1 MEVIKEVINMGFF
14 IDESKTEKIYFDDK
28 MNVTS
33 KKTDNWVEIQSE
45 PSFALIEEIRKAI
58 QPKTVKINSK
68 TNDIIVDTE
77 NIANIDMKLLIS
89 LIKNWSSNEPKENL
103 MKNGNPRFIRNLWN
117 EILKRYE
124 VSPNDIIS

>member
-1 MEVIKEVINMGFF
+1 MGFF
-14 IDESKTEKIYFDDK
+14 IDETKTEKIYFDDK

-58 QPKTVKINSK
+58 QPKSVKINSK

-89 LIKNWSSNEPKENL
+89 LIKNWSANEPKENL

>member
-1 MEVIKEVINMGFF
+1 MGFF
-14 IDESKTEKIYFDDK
+14 IDESKTEKIYFDEK

-45 PSFALIEEIRKAI
+45 PSFALIEELRKAI

-89 LIKNWSSNEPKENL
+89 LIKNWSVNEPKENL

-124 VSPNDIIS
+124 VSPNDIVS

>member
-1 MEVIKEVINMGFF
+1 MEVIKEVLNMGFF
-14 IDESKTEKIYFDDK
+14 IDETKTEKIYFDDK
-28 MNVTS
+28 MNMTN
-33 KKTDNWVEIQSE
+33 KKTELWVEIQSE

-58 QPKTVKINSK
+58 QPKSVKINSK

>member
-1 MEVIKEVINMGFF
+1 MSQRQK
-14 IDESKTEKIYFDDK
+14 KIYFDDK

-58 QPKTVKINSK
+58 QPKSVKINSK

>member
-1 MEVIKEVINMGFF
+1 MGFF

>member
-58 QPKTVKINSK
+58 QPKSVKINSK
-68 TNDIIVDTE
+68 TNDIVVDTE

-89 LIKNWSSNEPKENL
+89 LIKSWSSNEPKENL
-103 MKNGNPRFIRNLWN
+103 IKNGNPRFIRNLWN

>member
-1 MEVIKEVINMGFF
+1 MEVIKEVLNMGFF
-14 IDESKTEKIYFDDK
+14 IDETKTEKIYFDEK

-33 KKTDNWVEIQSE
+33 KKTDLWVEIQSE

-124 VSPNDIIS
+124 VSPNDVIS

>member
-124 VSPNDIIS
+124 VSPNDIVS

>member
-1 MEVIKEVINMGFF
+1 MGFF

-58 QPKTVKINSK
+58 QPKSVKINSK
-68 TNDIIVDTE
+68 TNDIVVDTE
-77 NIANIDMKLLIS
+77 SIANIDMKLLIS
-89 LIKNWSSNEPKENL
+89 LIKSWSSNEPKENL
-103 MKNGNPRFIRNLWN
+103 IKNGNPRFIRNLWN

>member
-1 MEVIKEVINMGFF
+1 MEVIKEVVNMGFF

-28 MNVTS
+28 MNVTN
-33 KKTDNWVEIQSE
+33 KKTDLWVEIQSE

-68 TNDIIVDTE
+68 TNDIVVDTE
-77 NIANIDMKLLIS
+77 NIANVDMKLLIS
-89 LIKNWSSNEPKENL
+89 LIKSWSVSEPKENL

>member
-58 QPKTVKINSK
+58 QPRSVKINSK

>member
-1 MEVIKEVINMGFF
+1 MGFF
-14 IDESKTEKIYFDDK
+14 IDETKTEKIYFDDK

-45 PSFALIEEIRKAI
+45 PSFALIEELRKAI

-89 LIKNWSSNEPKENL
+89 LIKNWSANEPKENL
-103 MKNGNPRFIRNLWN
+103 VKNGNPRFIRNLWN

-124 VSPNDIIS
+124 VSPNDIVS

>member
-58 QPKTVKINSK
+58 QPKSVKINSK

-77 NIANIDMKLLIS
+77 NIGFH
-89 LIKNWSSNEPKENL
+89 SS
-103 MKNGNPRFIRNLWN
+103 
-117 EILKRYE
+117 
-124 VSPNDIIS
+124 

>member
-1 MEVIKEVINMGFF
+1 MGFF
-14 IDESKTEKIYFDDK
+14 IDETKTEKIYFDDK
-28 MNVTS
+28 MNVTN
-33 KKTDNWVEIQSE
+33 KKTDLWVEIQSE

-68 TNDIIVDTE
+68 TNDIVVDTE
-77 NIANIDMKLLIS
+77 NIANVDMKLLIS
-89 LIKNWSSNEPKENL
+89 LIKSWSVSEPKENL

-124 VSPNDIIS
+124 VSPNDIVS

>member
-1 MEVIKEVINMGFF
+1 MGFF
-14 IDESKTEKIYFDDK
+14 IDETKTEKIYFDDK
-28 MNVTS
+28 MNVTN

-58 QPKTVKINSK
+58 QPKSVKINSK

-124 VSPNDIIS
+124 VSPNDIVS

>member
-1 MEVIKEVINMGFF
+1 MEVIKEVLNMGFF
-14 IDESKTEKIYFDDK
+14 IDETKTEKIYFDDK

>member
-1 MEVIKEVINMGFF
+1 MGFF
-14 IDESKTEKIYFDDK
+14 IDETKTEKIYFDDK
-28 MNVTS
+28 MNVTN
-33 KKTDNWVEIQSE
+33 KKTELWVEIQSE
-45 PSFALIEEIRKAI
+45 PSFALIEELRKAI

-89 LIKNWSSNEPKENL
+89 LIKSWSSNEPKENL
-103 MKNGNPRFIRNLWN
+103 AKNGNPRFIRNLWN

-124 VSPNDIIS
+124 VSPNDIVS

>member
-1 MEVIKEVINMGFF
+1 MGFF
-14 IDESKTEKIYFDDK
+14 IDETKTEKIYFDEK
-28 MNVTS
+28 MNISPEETEL
-33 KKTDNWVEIQSE
+33 WVEIQSE
-45 PSFALIEEIRKAI
+45 PSFALIEELRKAI

-89 LIKNWSSNEPKENL
+89 LIKNWSVNEPKENL

>member
-1 MEVIKEVINMGFF
+1 MGFF
-14 IDESKTEKIYFDDK
+14 IDETKTEKIYFDDK
-28 MNVTS
+28 MNVTN
-33 KKTDNWVEIQSE
+33 KKTDLWVEIQSE

-68 TNDIIVDTE
+68 TNDIVVDTE
-77 NIANIDMKLLIS
+77 NIANVDMKLLIS
-89 LIKNWSSNEPKENL
+89 LIKSWSVSEPKENL

-124 VSPNDIIS
+124 VSPNDVIS

>member
-58 QPKTVKINSK
+58 QPKSVKINSK

-89 LIKNWSSNEPKENL
+89 LIKNWSVSEPKENL

-124 VSPNDIIS
+124 VSPNDIVS

>member
-89 LIKNWSSNEPKENL
+89 LIKSWSSNEPKENL
-103 MKNGNPRFIRNLWN
+103 VKNGNPRFIRNLWN

>member
-1 MEVIKEVINMGFF
+1 MGFF
-14 IDESKTEKIYFDDK
+14 IDETKTEKIYFDDK

-58 QPKTVKINSK
+58 QPKAVKINSK

-124 VSPNDIIS
+124 VSPNDIVS

>member
-58 QPKTVKINSK
+58 QPKSVKINSK